1 MNLRSKGM
9 KGSVLLLGLLLLIVP
24 AATVFSAGQ
33 AEADDEI
40 TLAMVPKGV
49 HAWFD
54 QVWEGF
60 RDAAERHDNVT
71 VEYEAPAQ
79 FDVSQ
84 QVQVIED
91 LIIRGVDG
99 ITISPNDDQSLIG
112 VVDEALDA
120 GVSVTTYDGDAPSTR
135 RQNFVGTDDYSA
147 GYAAGEQVAEL
158 LDYTGSVAILQGG
171 LGALNLNERTRGFRT
186 AIDEVAPDIEFLTVV
201 DYGGDRGRAI
211 NMAEALLET
220 YPDIDLIF
228 GVAAD
233 GGPAAAS
240 VVAEQGLVG
249 EVEVAGFDDLPD
261 TLQFIRD
268 GVMDFIVVQRT
279 YVMGWQA
286 FENLLATVRGES
298 VPEHMDTGVLFV
310 RQDNIDTYME
320 DMMEEAQEM

>member
-1 MNLRSKGM
+1 MLRRGR
-9 KGSVLLLGLLLLIVP
+9 LLIVCVLMITF
-24 AATVFSAGQ
+24 ATALYAGGQ
-33 AEADDEI
+33 RDAVSDDEL
-40 TLAMVPKGV
+40 TLVMVPKGV

-60 RDAAERHDNVT
+60 EDAAARYDDVR

-91 LIIRGVDG
+91 LIIRGVHG

-112 VVDEALDA
+112 VVEEALDA
-120 GVSVTTYDGDAPSTR
+120 GIAITTYDGDAPSTR
-135 RQNFVGTDDYSA
+135 RANFVGTDDYSA
-147 GYAAGEQVAEL
+147 GYAAGEEVARL
-158 LDYTGSVAILQGG
+158 LDYSGSVAILQGG

-186 AIDEVAPDIEFLTVV
+186 ALDEVAPDIEFLTVI

-211 NMAEALLET
+211 NSAEALLET

-240 VVAEQGLVG
+240 VVAEQNLVG
-249 EVEVAGFDDLPD
+249 QVMVAGFDDLPD
-261 TLQFIRD
+261 TLEFIRD
-268 GVMDFIVVQRT
+268 GVMEFIVVQKT
-279 YVMGWQA
+279 YIMGWRA
-286 FENLLATVRGES
+286 FDALLATVRGES
-298 VPEHMDTGVLFV
+298 VPEMQDTGVLFV
-310 RQDNIDTYME
+310 RQDNVDSYME
-320 DMMEEAQEM
+320 EMIREAQEL